1 MKSIKI
7 GVELSP
13 EEYNAIHKL
22 AEDCGISKSEYLR
35 LLIQGI
41 YIGEQLANGKKKEV
55 VFGGYGYSFKP
66 DEMESLFKEVSEKLE
81 KAIIKSPTIGEKR
94 VRYTHIKT
102 RKKVA

>member
-13 EEYNAIHKL
+13 EEYNAISKL
-22 AEDCGISKSEYLR
+22 AKDCEISMSEYLR

-41 YIGEQLANGKKKEV
+41 YIGEQVVNGKKQV
-55 VFGGYGYSFKP
+55 NFGGYGYSFKP

-81 KAIIKSPTIGEKR
+81 KAIIISPSIGQKEG
-94 VRYTHIKT
+94 
-102 RKKVA
+102 

>member
-13 EEYNAIHKL
+13 EEYNAIQKL
-22 AEDCGISKSEYLR
+22 ADDCQISKSEYLR

-41 YIGEQLANGKKKEV
+41 YIGEQMAKGKKQVE
-55 VFGGYGYSFKP
+55 FGGYGYSFKA

-81 KAIIKSPTIGEKR
+81 KAIIKKPTIGEKR
-94 VRYTHIKT
+94 VRYKRINTG
-102 RKKVA
+102 KKVA

>member
-13 EEYNAIHKL
+13 EEYNAIQKL
-22 AEDCGISKSEYLR
+22 ADDCQISKAEYLR

-41 YIGEQLANGKKKEV
+41 YIGEQMAKGKKQIE
-55 VFGGYGYSFKP
+55 FGGYGYSFKA

-81 KAIIKSPTIGEKR
+81 KAVIRKPTIGEKR
-94 VRYTHIKT
+94 VRYKRIIT
-102 RKKVA
+102 RNKVA